1 MSPLLI
7 VIAILIF
14 GTLLFIAE
22 VFLMP
27 SFVLGKLGFVVTA
40 IGLLLAFVN
49 LGAFYGGLCVLAALA
64 VNGGLL
70 YFGASRISQ
79 SPMAVR
85 HTLDGKVNEFSDSGL
100 QSGDSGMAVTDLR
113 PEGRAL
119 FGEEKVT
126 VWSYS
131 GFIEAN
137 TGIEIVHIRENKI
150 FVKPKN

>member
-7 VIAILIF
+7 VVAILIF

-40 IGLLLAFVN
+40 IGLLLAFIN
-49 LGAFYGGLCVLAALA
+49 LGAFYGSLCVLAAIV
-64 VNGGLL
+64 VNGALL
-70 YFGASRISQ
+70 YFGANRISQ

-85 HTLDGKVNEFSDSGL
+85 HTLEGKVNEFSDTGL
-100 QSGDSGMAVTDLR
+100 KAGDDGVAVTDLR
-113 PEGRAL
+113 PEGRAI

-137 TGIEIVHIRENKI
+137 TNVEVVHVRENKI